1 MEETKN
7 MAKRYIAAGSLSV
20 FFLVGLTATAPATT
34 VLKMSIEKMSLE
46 AVAVIVGEVTDTKSA
61 WTPDQT
67 TIYTTVTIKVTKC
80 VAGECADTV
89 RIKQRGGTVGETT
102 LYIPGMPKFSQGQ
115 KVLLF
120 LDHSYEGEPG
130 HHSVIGMCQG
140 MFVVEKK
147 KGGEMMAVQQGGA
160 ALAGPDKGGVIRIL
174 GQEEQ
179 KTIVMPLGKLI
190 KKIKSAIHAASKS
203 KEKP

>member
-1 MEETKN
+1 MV
-7 MAKRYIAAGSLSV
+7 KRYIAAGGLSV
-20 FFLVGLTATAPATT
+20 FFLVVLTGTAPATT
-34 VLKMSIEKMSLE
+34 VLKMSIDKMSAE
-46 AVAVIVGEVTDTKSA
+46 AALVVVGEVTGTTSA

-67 TIYTTVTIKVTKC
+67 TIYTTITIKVEKC
-80 VAGECADTV
+80 VAGQCPDTIL
-89 RIKQRGGTVGETT
+89 IKQRGGTVGEAT

-140 MFVVEKK
+140 MFMIEKQ
-147 KGGEMMAVQQGGA
+147 KGGGKLAVQQGGA

-174 GQEEQ
+174 GHDEQ
-179 KTIVMPLGKLI
+179 KTVVMPLGKLV
-190 KKIKSAIHAASKS
+190 KKIKSAIKNASKS

>member
-1 MEETKN
+1 MV
-7 MAKRYIAAGSLSV
+7 KRYMVAGGLFV
-20 FFLVGLTATAPATT
+20 FFLVLLTVTAPATT
-34 VLKMSIEKMSLE
+34 VLKMSIDKMSLE
-46 AVAVIVGEVTDTKSA
+46 AALVVVGEVTDATSA

-67 TIYTTVTIKVTKC
+67 TIYTTITIKVTKC
-80 VAGECADTV
+80 VAGECGDTV
-89 RIKQRGGTVGETT
+89 LIKQRGGTVGEAT

-140 MFVVEKK
+140 MFVIEKK
-147 KGGEMMAVQQGGA
+147 KGGGKLAVQQGGV
-160 ALAGPDKGGVIRIL
+160 ALAGPDKSGVIRIL
-174 GQEEQ
+174 GHDEQ

-190 KKIKSAIHAASKS
+190 KKVKSALKIASKS
-203 KEKP
+203 KEMQ